1 MTADEIRAAIAA
13 DPALQALVPDTQAI
27 ADALSVGRT
36 RWKHT
41 DIGVGTIIEALGLA
55 AANPVLDAL
64 YASPDY
70 RHVKPLLDEGR
81 LRLDVVADQA
91 ACVIVAVSGNRVGGG
106 IARADAGQEQQVADA
121 VRVRVMAH
129 GLGRAAGMDAATA
142 MPPSMQ
148 RPSKPFLLGTTRLL
162 LS

>member
-41 DIGVGTIIEALGLA
+41 DIGVGTVIEVLGLA

-70 RHVKPLLDEGR
+70 RHVKPLLEQGR
-81 LRLDVVADQA
+81 LRLDAVAQA
-91 ACVIVAVSGNRVGGG
+91 GMLQPLVTGGLLTQAQLDALV
-106 IARADAGQEQQVADA
+106 ARAKEPAPVDEYD
-121 VRVRVMAH
+121 VRVAIYNDDGSLRV
-129 GLGRAAGMDAATA
+129 
-142 MPPSMQ
+142 
-148 RPSKPFLLGTTRLL
+148 
-162 LS
+162 

>member
-13 DPALQALVPDTQAI
+13 DPALQALVPDSQAI

-41 DIGVGTIIEALGLA
+41 EIGVGTIIEVLGLA

-70 RHVKPLLDEGR
+70 RHVKPLLDQGR
-81 LRLDVVADQA
+81 LRLDVVAQA
-91 ACVIVAVSGNRVGGG
+91 GMLQPLVTGGLLTQAQLDAL
-106 IARADAGQEQQVADA
+106 IARAKEPAPVAEYD
-121 VRVRVMAH
+121 VRMAIYNDD
-129 GLGRAAGMDAATA
+129 GSL
-142 MPPSMQ
+142 
-148 RPSKPFLLGTTRLL
+148 KV
-162 LS
+162 

>member
-13 DPALQALVPDTQAI
+13 DPALQALVPDSQAI

-41 DIGVGTIIEALGLA
+41 DIGVGTIIEVLGLA

-70 RHVKPLLDEGR
+70 HHVRPLLDQGR
-81 LRLDVVADQA
+81 LRLDVVAQA
-91 ACVIVAVSGNRVGGG
+91 GMLQPLVTGGLLTQAQLDALV
-106 IARADAGQEQQVADA
+106 ARAKEPAPVDEYA
-121 VRVRVMAH
+121 VRVAIYNDDGSLRV
-129 GLGRAAGMDAATA
+129 
-142 MPPSMQ
+142 
-148 RPSKPFLLGTTRLL
+148 
-162 LS
+162 

>member
-41 DIGVGTIIEALGLA
+41 DIGVGTIIEVLGLA

-70 RHVKPLLDEGR
+70 RHVKPLLDQGR
-81 LRLDVVADQA
+81 LRLDVVAQA
-91 ACVIVAVSGNRVGGG
+91 GMLQPLVTGGLLTQAQLDAL
-106 IARADAGQEQQVADA
+106 IARAKEADPVDEYA
-121 VRVRVMAH
+121 VRVAIYNDDGSLRV
-129 GLGRAAGMDAATA
+129 
-142 MPPSMQ
+142 
-148 RPSKPFLLGTTRLL
+148 
-162 LS
+162 

>member
-41 DIGVGTIIEALGLA
+41 EIGAGTIIEVLGLA

-70 RHVKPLLDEGR
+70 RHVKPLLDQGR
-81 LRLDVVADQA
+81 LRLDVVAQA
-91 ACVIVAVSGNRVGGG
+91 GMLQPLVTGGLLTQAQLDAL
-106 IARADAGQEQQVADA
+106 IARAKEAAPVAEYD
-121 VRVRVMAH
+121 VRMAIYNDD
-129 GLGRAAGMDAATA
+129 GSL
-142 MPPSMQ
+142 
-148 RPSKPFLLGTTRLL
+148 KV
-162 LS
+162 

>member
-13 DPALQALVPDTQAI
+13 DPALQALVPDSQAI

-41 DIGVGTIIEALGLA
+41 DIGVGTIIEVLGLA

-70 RHVKPLLDEGR
+70 RHVKPLLDQGR
-81 LRLDVVADQA
+81 LRLDVVAQA
-91 ACVIVAVSGNRVGGG
+91 GMLQPLVTGGLLTQAQLDAL
-106 IARADAGQEQQVADA
+106 IARAKEPAPVDEYQ
-121 VRVRVMAH
+121 VRVAIYNDDGSLRV
-129 GLGRAAGMDAATA
+129 
-142 MPPSMQ
+142 
-148 RPSKPFLLGTTRLL
+148 
-162 LS
+162 

>member
-41 DIGVGTIIEALGLA
+41 DIGVGTIIEVLGLA

-70 RHVKPLLDEGR
+70 RHVKPLLDQGR
-81 LRLDVVADQA
+81 LRLDAVAQA
-91 ACVIVAVSGNRVGGG
+91 GMLQPLVTGGLLTQAQLDAL
-106 IARADAGQEQQVADA
+106 IARAKEADPVDEYA
-121 VRVRVMAH
+121 VRVAIYNDDGSLRV
-129 GLGRAAGMDAATA
+129 
-142 MPPSMQ
+142 
-148 RPSKPFLLGTTRLL
+148 
-162 LS
+162 